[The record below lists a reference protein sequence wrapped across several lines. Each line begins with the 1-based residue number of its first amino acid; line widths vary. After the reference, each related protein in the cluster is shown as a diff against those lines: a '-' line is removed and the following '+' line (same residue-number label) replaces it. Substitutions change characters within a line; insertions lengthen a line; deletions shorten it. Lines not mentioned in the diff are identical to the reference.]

1 MSTLTKEDIEI
12 ATRAAEHF
20 TRLYYTAYDSPTRV
34 DDLPNFYRPH
44 SAMTWNGNPYG
55 GADAVRELIAKM
67 PKTKHE
73 VHSYDCHPIPGAYS
87 LTANARVPFNV
98 VRVPGSQPPSLLI
111 TVTGSVVHG
120 GGPSANPVST
130 PTKSIDGQPRVF
142 TQTFILSP
150 DVTATKSAGEVAK
163 YYITADTMR
172 FVG

>member
-55 GADAVRELIAKM
+55 GADAVRELISKM

-73 VHSYDCHPIPGAYS
+73 VHSYDCHPI
-87 LTANARVPFNV
+87 
-98 VRVPGSQPPSLLI
+98 PGSQPPSLLI

-120 GGPSANPVST
+120 GGPTANPVST
-130 PTKSIDGQPRVF
+130 PSKSIDGQPRVF

-150 DVTATKSAGEVAK
+150 DVTATKTAGEVAK

>member
-1 MSTLTKEDIEI
+1 MTALTKEDIEI

-34 DDLPNFYRPH
+34 DDVPNFYRPN

-55 GADAVRELIAKM
+55 GVDAVRELMAKM
-67 PKTKHE
+67 PPTKHE
-73 VHSYDCHPIPGAYS
+73 VQSYDCHPI
-87 LTANARVPFNV
+87 
-98 VRVPGSQPPSLLI
+98 PGSQPPSLLI
-111 TVTGSVVHG
+111 TVSGSVTHG
-120 GGPSANPVST
+120 GGPAANPAST
-130 PTKSIDGQPRVF
+130 PAKSVDGQPRVF

-150 DVTATKSAGEVAK
+150 DSTTPPASGGLPT